1 MNQSDNGS
9 IASYLL
15 QLMDRIRTDVSQRQ
29 AKLIDESSGQQT
41 NACIG
46 SDLVFNP
53 HKISNLLIWGQ
64 GISSWWYTGILIMR
78 LTASF
83 WVHAAVVCIGLLR
96 MWGKR
101 A

>member
-41 NACIG
+41 IMHA
-46 SDLVFNP
+46 LVLILFST
-53 HKISNLLIWGQ
+53 HIRYLIS
-64 GISSWWYTGILIMR
+64 
-78 LTASF
+78 
-83 WVHAAVVCIGLLR
+83 
-96 MWGKR
+96 
-101 A
+101 